1 MRYALTVSWIFAAT
15 LGAMLVAS
23 PVAQAG
29 SPCDAPDSI
38 TEDLAPLPHVAAQ
51 LKPNG
56 TLNVLTIGSA
66 TVFSPTESL
75 QPGTITGQALG
86 LVGPKKTDLAPPSA
100 AAFPLQMARAL
111 EASIPGLKV
120 NVTVRG
126 GRGMLATEMLD
137 ILHQE
142 LSTTHYDLV
151 IWQTGTVE
159 AVRNVPLG
167 GFFQTLSDGA
177 AAVAAEGGDLVLVD
191 PQYSRFLHAN
201 ADVDSYAQALQQT
214 AAQPGVVLF
223 HRFDLMRH
231 WSSTGQIDLE
241 RTPKASR
248 VATVEQL
255 HACLGQALAHFVTA
269 AAKMTP

>member
-1 MRYALTVSWIFAAT
+1 MRCALTVPWIFVA
-15 LGAMLVAS
+15 LLSVMLVSS
-23 PVAQAG
+23 PSARAA
-29 SPCDAPDSI
+29 SPCDAPESI
-38 TEDLAPLPHVAAQ
+38 TDNVAPLPHVAAD
-51 LKPNG
+51 LKPDG
-56 TLNVLTIGSA
+56 KLSVLTIGSA

-86 LVGPKKTDLAPPSA
+86 LVGTKKGELPPPNA

-111 EASIPGLKV
+111 EASIPGLTV

-137 ILHQE
+137 ILHHE
-142 LSTTHYDLV
+142 LSTAHYDLV

-159 AVRNVPLG
+159 AVRNVPMG

-201 ADVDSYAQALQQT
+201 ADVDSYAQTLQQA

-223 HRFDLMRH
+223 HRFELMRH
-231 WSSTGQIDLE
+231 WSATGQIDLE
-241 RTPKASR
+241 RTPKAMR

-255 HACLGQALAHFVTA
+255 HACLGQALARFVTA
-269 AAKMTP
+269 SAKTTN